1 MLCCPTEVRALPKKK
16 ERRQRVNDP
25 EGTKRNIVEV
35 GTREFA
41 QNGFDGAR
49 VDAIANRTRT
59 AMATKVHGRMLV
71 GLIGSNIG
79 KSLSPALHEDAFAAA
94 GMVGHYHLMDVS
106 VLSDRRLEDL
116 LAAARTA
123 GFAGLNITHP
133 FKETVLPLLD
143 CLSAEA
149 AEIGAVNT
157 VVIDKDG
164 RTTGHNTDRSGF
176 RHAFREGLGEAS
188 VHGKPV
194 LLLGAGGAGRAVAFA
209 LMDMGASLIK
219 IRDIDTNRA
228 NGLCADLAGR
238 FGAGHSAPSIRRSRT
253 SRRPKRRPSPASATQ
268 RRSACRVIRACHSI
282 PIRFSPASSWPT
294 SSTRRSKQN
303 SWAWRAAAERASW
316 AAPACACT
324 RRPRPSGCSPA
335 SNPTGAACIGP
346 SPRPPAA
353 ATVNSPSSTEMLMA
367 APAVRWLSRRAGNRR
382 AARRSY

>member
-238 FGAGHSAPSIRRSRT
+238 FGAGHSALSNE
-253 SRRPKRRPSPASATQ
+253 PAAE
-268 RRSACRVIRACHSI
+268 
-282 PIRFSPASSWPT
+282 
-294 SSTRRSKQN
+294 
-303 SWAWRAAAERASW
+303 AAAVAGIVNATPVGMQGYPGVPLDPHPIQPGQFVADVIYTPLETEFLGLARGRGARVMGGAGMCVHQ
-316 AAPACACT
+316 AAEAFRLFTGLEPD
-324 RRPRPSGCSPA
+324 RRRMHR
-335 SNPTGAACIGP
+335 TFAA
-346 SPRPPAA
+346 
-353 ATVNSPSSTEMLMA
+353 
-367 APAVRWLSRRAGNRR
+367 
-382 AARRSY
+382 AARRRDGQQPVID